1 LEPKPYHTCVFGLS
15 YRTPACT
22 CNLIH
27 KRGCLIYR
35 LRIMFEGQRELNLD
49 PNSNVKVVV
58 FIFQGIILCLV
69 NDLWAEIKAEYVSRY
84 VY

>member
-1 LEPKPYHTCVFGLS
+1 
-15 YRTPACT
+15 
-22 CNLIH
+22 
-27 KRGCLIYR
+27 
-35 LRIMFEGQRELNLD
+35 MFEGQRELNLD